1 MLKNFIPNLHIS
13 SIYKL
18 DLEYL
23 KKLNIKLILLDLDN
37 TLISY
42 NDKLPNE
49 ELIAFKDKLISEG
62 FELILVSN
70 SKKSRVEYFCDEFG
84 IKYIKFAK
92 KPMKKGFK
100 QALEIASKKY
110 DISEVCEIG
119 DQVMTDVL
127 GANRMKFT
135 SILVDPIDRKSE
147 LFITK
152 LNRVYESFFKF
163 LVKIFKNKMYKKHF
177 IEYIGE
183 VND

>member
-1 MLKNFIPNLHIS
+1 
-13 SIYKL
+13 
-18 DLEYL
+18 
-23 KKLNIKLILLDLDN
+23 
-37 TLISY
+37 
-42 NDKLPNE
+42 
-49 ELIAFKDKLISEG
+49 
-62 FELILVSN
+62 
-70 SKKSRVEYFCDEFG
+70 
-84 IKYIKFAK
+84 
-92 KPMKKGFK
+92 
-100 QALEIASKKY
+100 
-110 DISEVCEIG
+110 
-119 DQVMTDVL
+119 MTDVL